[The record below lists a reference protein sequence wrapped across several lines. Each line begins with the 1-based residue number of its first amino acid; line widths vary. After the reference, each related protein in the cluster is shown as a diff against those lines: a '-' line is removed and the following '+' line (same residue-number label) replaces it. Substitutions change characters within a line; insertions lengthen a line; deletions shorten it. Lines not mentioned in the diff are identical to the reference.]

1 MQYRA
6 TIHTMEI
13 EPILPNEYADSPG
26 KWIQKAYQI
35 NHPCVTSL
43 WMNRYDSRPRAIINT
58 HRLHT
63 TPEGKYI
70 FTYGGLQEH
79 QQDMQTICQELEI
92 DGYIIHRLDVCLDT
106 DVPYAETQKLTRLIA
121 LLLGDQIGME
131 NRYIS
136 IDPVT
141 FEPKT
146 LRLDNASRDINGGK
160 VFPTRQI
167 EHYNRELIDQTSY
180 TGEPIIN
187 RFELRAMGAAA
198 GKTRTEG
205 DIVSGWIEQL
215 DSLSERDTDK
225 LCQRLNECIVEA
237 CGRYTGLV
245 GNAGSTEQ
253 NNFIKAHAD
262 HIYTRQQLI
271 NLLGM
276 LGDDDPKRRTN
287 NLKTRTKKLFQLY
300 KRKQIQAEIDSMK
313 AALVGFLWADKNDRK
328 RVKIASTKTA

>member
-1 MQYRA
+1 MNYRT
-6 TIHTMEI
+6 TIHTLEI
-13 EPILPNEYADSPG
+13 EPILKPEYADRPG
-26 KWIQKAYQI
+26 KWIQEAYQI

-43 WMNRYDSRPRAIINT
+43 WLNRHDSTPRAIINP
-58 HRLHT
+58 HRLHI

-79 QQDMQTICQELEI
+79 QQDMEAICQELGI

-146 LRLDNASRDINGGK
+146 LRLDNAGRSDNGNK
-160 VFPTRQI
+160 IYATRQI

-198 GKTRTEG
+198 GKTHTEG
-205 DIVSGWIEQL
+205 DIVAGWIEQL
-215 DSLSERDTDK
+215 DSLSERRMEK
-225 LCQRLNECIVEA
+225 LCHSLNERIIEA
-237 CGRYTGLV
+237 CGRYTGFV
-245 GNAGSTEQ
+245 GKNTPTEI
-253 NNFIKAHAD
+253 NSFIKANAD
-262 HIYTRQQLI
+262 HIYTRQQLVS
-271 NLLGM
+271 LLDMMGM
-276 LGDDDPKRRTN
+276 NDPKHYAA
-287 NLKTRTKKLFQLY
+287 NLITRSGKLFSRY
-300 KRKQIQAEIDSMK
+300 KWKQIQAEIDSMK
-313 AALVGFLWADKNDRK
+313 TALISFLWADKKAQK
-328 RVKIASTKTA
+328 RLKTANTKTA